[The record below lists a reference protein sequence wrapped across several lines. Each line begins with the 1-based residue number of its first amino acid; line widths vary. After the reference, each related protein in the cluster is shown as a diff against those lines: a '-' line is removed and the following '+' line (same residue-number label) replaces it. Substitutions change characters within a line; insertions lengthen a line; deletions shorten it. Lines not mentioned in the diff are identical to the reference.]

1 MRARAD
7 ELVSNPKNRDPLW
20 VKERKKKKSVIHLT
34 ESEIVNLM
42 KTWGK

>member
-7 ELVSNPKNRDPLW
+7 ELVSNPKNRDTLW
-20 VKERKKKKSVIHLT
+20 VKERKKKSVIHLT
-34 ESEIVNLM
+34 ENEIVNLM